1 MTRTAQRK
9 PELLILGAEHLHRK
23 ATYGSDNYADFV
35 VRKVQRIAHMDDEP
49 LEAEVIVVPYTFCLG
64 IKGHGGNLTCSAP
77 PTLMAALERQIL
89 HTLQSGQMV
98 CFLVESVVRCA
109 EPRDEYTE
117 LEQIYN
123 CFGFDD
129 ESLRRHVIGHRI
141 LRDLGAL
148 PHFGGEMTSS
158 YKVKRGEFQNYV
170 QRYAGGNT
178 SFVLENPED
187 FDVFCLDSLNM
198 VAGFCK
204 AHDVGRIIFLPYFRE
219 ETRDFDQAM
228 ACLARGIF
236 DYGSG
241 VAEQEPQW
249 AKSHTFAAEAPIQA
263 KLRKAEERIGKLRS
277 ELASFEALRRLLWQ
291 REYHLKQSVSSFFSK
306 LGIDIR
312 QDEVFGE
319 VFWLA
324 RDGKDIAMVEVKDMN
339 SNVTRQDIGRVA
351 EHRKARGLPD
361 DFPALL
367 VANTFATLQ
376 SITAKDKRI
385 EPTLCRAAADEHVL
399 VMRTLDLVRLY
410 DSISRSRPEL
420 SAFQDTLLQ
429 ETGWLIVESSGH
441 QVVKG

>member
-1 MTRTAQRK
+1 MTRTAQRR
-9 PELLILGAEHLHRK
+9 PDLLILGAEHLHRK

-35 VRKVQRIAHMDDEP
+35 VSKVQRIAHIDDEL

-64 IKGHGGNLTCSAP
+64 IKGHAGNLTCSAP

-89 HTLQSGQMV
+89 HTLQSGQIV
-98 CFLVESVVRCA
+98 CFLVESVVSCT
-109 EPRDEYTE
+109 EPRDDYTE

-129 ESLRRHVIGHRI
+129 ELLRRHVIGHRI

-158 YKVKRGEFQNYV
+158 YKVKRGEFQSYV
-170 QRYAGGNT
+170 QVYAGGKT
-178 SFVLENPED
+178 SFVVENPAD
-187 FDVFCLDSLNM
+187 SDVVCLDSHNM

-204 AHDVGRIIFLPYFRE
+204 AHDGGYVMFLPYFRE

-236 DYGSG
+236 AYRSA
-241 VAEQEPQW
+241 VAEQGPQW
-249 AKSHTFAAEAPIQA
+249 AKNHVFAAEAPVRD
-263 KLRKAEERIGKLRS
+263 KLRKAEERIRKLRS
-277 ELASFEALRRLLWQ
+277 ELASFEAVRRLLWQ
-291 REYHLKQSVSSFFSK
+291 REYHLKQSVSSFFNK
-306 LGIDIR
+306 LGMDIR

-324 RDGKDIAMVEVKDMN
+324 GDGKDIAMVEVKDMN

-351 EHRKARGLPD
+351 ERRKTRGLPD

-385 EPTLCRAAADEHVL
+385 EPTVCRAAADEHVL

-410 DSISRSRPEL
+410 DPISSSRLEL
-420 SAFQDTLLQ
+420 SAFQDIFLQ
-429 ETGWLIVESSGH
+429 EAGWLMVESSGH
-441 QVVKG
+441 QVVTG